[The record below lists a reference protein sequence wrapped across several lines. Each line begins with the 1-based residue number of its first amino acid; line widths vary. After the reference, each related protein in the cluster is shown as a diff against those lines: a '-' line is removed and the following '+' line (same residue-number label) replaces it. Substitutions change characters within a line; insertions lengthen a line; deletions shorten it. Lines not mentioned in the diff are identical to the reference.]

1 MGYFVA
7 HLIRKDW
14 RACGTEFN
22 REERSNF
29 KSMPKTQKIAHFKMA
44 FLAEMLKNLNL
55 HIVTLPPFESL
66 KLDEE
71 LHIPNAMQNVK

>member
-1 MGYFVA
+1 MA

-14 RACGTEFN
+14 TGCGTEFN

-29 KSMPKTQKIAHFKMA
+29 KSITEKQKIAHFKMA

-55 HIVTLPPFESL
+55 RIVTLPPFQTL
-66 KLDEE
+66 KLDEK